1 MVWFPIL
8 GENRLGQFRMV
19 MNAAPAIRDAEIC
32 PIIPH
37 PSRDLR
43 RAEKL
48 LIEYKPEPRGHRP
61 RRKTAGWG
69 FEPHALTIAP
79 CTKRA

>member
-32 PIIPH
+32 PH
-37 PSRDLR
+37 PAPFAGFAKS
-43 RAEKL
+43 
-48 LIEYKPEPRGHRP
+48 
-61 RRKTAGWG
+61 RKTADR
-69 FEPHALTIAP
+69 I
-79 CTKRA
+79 